1 MTPIRSALDTSVL
14 VSALVIH
21 AGALS
26 WLRNAW
32 RSGRILPLASR
43 VTAAEL
49 IRVLAYPKFALT
61 ASEQRDLLDDYLPF
75 CESVTVPS
83 PPPAVP
89 DCRAPF
95 DRPFLEL
102 ALAGLSDVL
111 VTGDSDLLA
120 LAQEFAVPIR
130 SPSAFEQLLIR
141 SERNPYEIH
150 EEPVAR
156 GSSSR

>member
-1 MTPIRSALDTSVL
+1 MTSIRAVLDTSVL
-14 VSALVIH
+14 VSALVFH

-26 WLRNAW
+26 WLREAW

-43 VTAAEL
+43 ATAEEL
-49 IRVLAYPKFALT
+49 IRVLAYSKFALT
-61 ASEQRDLLDDYLPF
+61 ARDQRDLLDDYLPF

-89 DCRAPF
+89 DCRDPF

-102 ALAGLSDVL
+102 ALAGRSDVL

-120 LAQEFAVPIR
+120 LAEEFAVPIR
-130 SPSAFEQLLIR
+130 SPWAFEQLLSR
-141 SERNPYEIH
+141 LERNQYEIH
-150 EEPVAR
+150 EEFDGPF
-156 GSSSR
+156 

>member
-1 MTPIRSALDTSVL
+1 MTPIRAVLDTSVL
-14 VSALVIH
+14 VSALVFH

-26 WLRNAW
+26 WLREAW

-43 VTAAEL
+43 ATAAEL

-89 DCRAPF
+89 ECRDPF

-102 ALAGLSDVL
+102 ALAGRSEAL
-111 VTGDSDLLA
+111 VTGDADLLA
-120 LAQEFAVPIR
+120 LAEQFAAPIC
-130 SPSAFEQLLIR
+130 SPSVFKELLIR
-141 SERNPYEIH
+141 SERKQ
-150 EEPVAR
+150 
-156 GSSSR
+156 

>member
-1 MTPIRSALDTSVL
+1 MTPIRAVLDTSVL
-14 VSALVIH
+14 VSALVFH

-26 WLRNAW
+26 WLRGAW

-43 VTAAEL
+43 ATAAEL

-61 ASEQRDLLDDYLPF
+61 AGEQRELLDDYLPF

-89 DCRAPF
+89 HCRDPG

-102 ALAGLSDVL
+102 ALAGRSEAL
-111 VTGDSDLLA
+111 VTGDADSLA
-120 LAQEFAVPIR
+120 LAEQFAALIC
-130 SPSAFEQLLIR
+130 SPSVFKELLIR
-141 SERNPYEIH
+141 SERKQY
-150 EEPVAR
+150 
-156 GSSSR
+156 

>member
-1 MTPIRSALDTSVL
+1 MTPIRVVLDTSVL
-14 VSALVIH
+14 VSTLVFH

-26 WLRNAW
+26 WLRDAW

-43 VTAAEL
+43 ETAAEL
-49 IRVLAYPKFALT
+49 IRVLAYPRLALS
-61 ASEQRDLLDDYLPF
+61 ARDQRDLLDDYLPF
-75 CESVTVPS
+75 CESVTIPS

-89 DCRAPF
+89 NCRDPF

-102 ALAGLSDVL
+102 ALAGRSDVL

-130 SPSAFEQLLIR
+130 LPSAFGQLLMG
-141 SERNPYEIH
+141 SERQRNEIH
-150 EEPVAR
+150 E
-156 GSSSR
+156 